1 MSGFE
6 DSSLPLGRGAVGGI
20 AAWLF
25 GYLVAYVWK
34 SNAVAETLEGVGFIS
49 QLLGG
54 EAVPTWK
61 GVAWLFMNAHFVAA
75 KAPTITGATQT
86 VNLVTAEEGPTALL
100 VLPPLVLILAGIA
113 VAYGL
118 TRSEDPIAGA
128 KSGATLALG
137 YLPLSIGA
145 AFLTSHAIG
154 DTDAA
159 IAPDPVT
166 AILLAGVVYPV
177 VFGGLGGVVPS
188 YLE

>member
-1 MSGFE
+1 MSVSE
-6 DSSLPLGRGAVGGI
+6 NSSVPYFRGAVGGV

-25 GYLVAYVWK
+25 GYLVVYIWK
-34 SNAVAETLEGVGFIS
+34 GQVVAETLEGVGFIS

-75 KAPTITGATQT
+75 KAPTVMGGTQT
-86 VNLVTAEEGPTALL
+86 VNLVTAEDGPTVLL
-100 VLPPLVLILAGIA
+100 VLPALVLLVAGFA
-113 VAYGL
+113 VAFG
-118 TRSEDPIAGA
+118 RVSGSDPIAGA
-128 KSGATLALG
+128 KAGATLVLG
-137 YLPLSIGA
+137 YLPFSIGA
-145 AFLTSHAIG
+145 AFVASHTLG

-177 VFGGLGGVVPS
+177 VFGAIGGVVAS
-188 YLE
+188 LSN